1 MRAALLLPRFQ
12 EKKKKEILLLYHS
25 EFGTFPILIVIPLS
39 DMIEDNEESLKL
51 LEVKI
56 QPISSDGSHGRFY
69 SVL

>member
-39 DMIEDNEESLKL
+39 DMIENDEETLKL